1 MVEQATE
8 CVTGLVY
15 GLFGTLDRVGARVD
29 FRVLSSSPV
38 EAHTVTTRF
47 LADLWRVGEAT
58 AKKPEP

>member
-1 MVEQATE
+1 M
-8 CVTGLVY
+8 TGLVY